1 MANTVTSNT
10 NLTWLEG
17 KWGGP
22 ASNSAQFDIYTFN
35 HTPKTLSLEIDGG
48 DFTGGFSVETISKS
62 LGQQII
68 IVWREGDEPT
78 TYSGNS
84 TYIVEGW
91 A

>member
-35 HTPKTLSLEIDGG
+35 HTPKTLSLEISGG

-68 IVWREGDEPT
+68 VVWREGDEPT